1 MTWTARILHRNRL
14 AVAAAYDAGRGVI
27 FSSLLHQLK
36 HVLAGHLLTAE
47 LWEDGIEAMRAG
59 PEAWMGSDLQHARA
73 DGDRLA
79 RAWHRDHDLPSTI
92 VPTRTRAFPLPVAV
106 LRALRSM
113 LRAESAPRVVLSLHA
128 DDVHWRT
135 TLGADAIIV
144 TADDGSAEVAFAV
157 RGPDMRRTLRRV
169 LRSHLGLALRWR
181 SLRRR
186 YRAALPPHHR
196 RLLDRAVRGRV
207 LGPVHR
213 EDVTM
218 PARGNALKRTV
229 RSLGGK
235 VLRRFR
241 LLPGGMPDGLG
252 DDAALAEASL
262 EGDVV
267 LYFPDTMDSL
277 YQLRSWY
284 GPLLEL
290 HRAQGV
296 TIVCM
301 DSRTAA
307 AIRAEVDLPV
317 VTIALDATLDAII
330 LRSDTKLVLY
340 VNYNPL
346 NTAALRS
353 RSAIH
358 VSLLHGD
365 SDKVVSVSNQIKAYD
380 YSFVAGQAAIDR
392 LERYTTLF
400 DAPPAASRWAGH
412 RWTPTG
418 PRSPPATISA
428 PPCCTRPPGRRPGV
442 RGLQLAGHPRALGR
456 AVAPRG
462 GARRH
467 LSTAPAHGCACRS
480 SARRMVRCAELVA
493 SSDELVS
500 TDRPLAQDFAEADL
514 ILCDVSAVTGT
525 GCPPGSR

>member
-1 MTWTARILHRNRL
+1 
-14 AVAAAYDAGRGVI
+14 
-27 FSSLLHQLK
+27 
-36 HVLAGHLLTAE
+36 
-47 LWEDGIEAMRAG
+47 
-59 PEAWMGSDLQHARA
+59 
-73 DGDRLA
+73 
-79 RAWHRDHDLPSTI
+79 
-92 VPTRTRAFPLPVAV
+92 
-106 LRALRSM
+106 
-113 LRAESAPRVVLSLHA
+113 
-128 DDVHWRT
+128 
-135 TLGADAIIV
+135 
-144 TADDGSAEVAFAV
+144 
-157 RGPDMRRTLRRV
+157 
-169 LRSHLGLALRWR
+169 
-181 SLRRR
+181 
-186 YRAALPPHHR
+186 
-196 RLLDRAVRGRV
+196 
-207 LGPVHR
+207 
-213 EDVTM
+213 M

-307 AIRAEVDLPV
+307 AIRAEVNLPV

-400 DAPPAASRWAGH
+400 DAPARCIPVGRPSLDTDRTEVTARDDQRPTVLYAPTWEGGQASAAYS
-412 RWTPTG
+412 
-418 PRSPPATISA
+418 SLATHGLSA
-428 PPCCTRPPGRRPGV
+428 VQSLLEEGLGVIYRPHPLTGV
-442 RGLQLAGHPRALGR
+442 RVPELGEADGALR
-456 AVAPRG
+456 
-462 GARRH
+462 
-467 LSTAPAHGCACRS
+467 
-480 SARRMVRCAELVA
+480 ELVA
-493 SSDELVS
+493 SSDGLVS

-514 ILCDVSAVTGT
+514 ILCDVSAVTGDWLPT
-525 GCPPGSR
+525 GKPLIITRAEDPQSRDAATALLSMSPRLSASEASSVGGLARDLIKNDPLREERIELIEYYLGDITPGSSLARFLEACQRLSARRDELWDRIQEQERPAGSATP

>member
-1 MTWTARILHRNRL
+1 
-14 AVAAAYDAGRGVI
+14 
-27 FSSLLHQLK
+27 
-36 HVLAGHLLTAE
+36 
-47 LWEDGIEAMRAG
+47 
-59 PEAWMGSDLQHARA
+59 
-73 DGDRLA
+73 
-79 RAWHRDHDLPSTI
+79 
-92 VPTRTRAFPLPVAV
+92 
-106 LRALRSM
+106 
-113 LRAESAPRVVLSLHA
+113 
-128 DDVHWRT
+128 
-135 TLGADAIIV
+135 
-144 TADDGSAEVAFAV
+144 
-157 RGPDMRRTLRRV
+157 
-169 LRSHLGLALRWR
+169 
-181 SLRRR
+181 
-186 YRAALPPHHR
+186 
-196 RLLDRAVRGRV
+196 
-207 LGPVHR
+207 
-213 EDVTM
+213 M

-267 LYFPDTMDSL
+267 VYFPDTMDSL

-284 GPLLEL
+284 GPLREL

-307 AIRAEVDLPV
+307 AIRAEAGLPV

-330 LRSDTKLVLY
+330 LRSNTKLVLY

-346 NTAALRS
+346 NAAALRS

-400 DAPPAASRWAGH
+400 DAPARCIPVGRPSLDTDRAEVIVRADDRPTVLYAPTWEGGQASAAYS
-412 RWTPTG
+412 
-418 PRSPPATISA
+418 SLATHGLAAVQSLLEEGLQVIY
-428 PPCCTRPPGRRPGV
+428 RPHPLTGV
-442 RGLQLAGHPRALGR
+442 RVPDLGEADR
-456 AVAPRG
+456 VLREMVTNSG
-462 GARRH
+462 GR
-467 LSTAPAHGCACRS
+467 
-480 SARRMVRCAELVA
+480 
-493 SSDELVS
+493 VS

-514 ILCDVSAVTGT
+514 MLCDVSAVTGDWLPT
-525 GCPPGSR
+525 GKPLIITRAEDPNSRDAATALLNNTTRLSRSEASTVGALARELIENDQKRDERIELIEYYLGDITPGSSLSRFLEACQRLSTRRDELWHRLQEQEHPYSDAP